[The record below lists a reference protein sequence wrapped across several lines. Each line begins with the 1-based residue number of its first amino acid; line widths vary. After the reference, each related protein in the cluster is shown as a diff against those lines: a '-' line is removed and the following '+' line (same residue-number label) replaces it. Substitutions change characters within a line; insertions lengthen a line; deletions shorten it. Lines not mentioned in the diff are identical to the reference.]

1 MTPNALLLALHGS
14 IVLLSGLVGGLFF
27 ARAIKRSSGEVAWR
41 VVHAGGCAAGVM
53 LLAIAMP
60 IQWVSLPPVLE
71 LGLIWCLL
79 LGTYLLVLGM
89 FVGAIWRRRGIPG
102 GGSGLNRLVSG
113 LYEAGTVLSLLGSA
127 LLVLGLFRTYCCVR
141 VA

>member
-1 MTPNALLLALHGS
+1 
-14 IVLLSGLVGGLFF
+14 
-27 ARAIKRSSGEVAWR
+27 
-41 VVHAGGCAAGVM
+41 M